1 MCLCGK
7 DGGNL
12 CISQPFIRVAA
23 LSLPAP
29 RENFCVLVKRLG
41 EHGWRCGGGKRDAI
55 DKGIVGG
62 LGCALGIESAFWVRA
77 TVAKSI

>member
-1 MCLCGK
+1 MFIMSL
-7 DGGNL
+7 
-12 CISQPFIRVAA
+12 QPLKSITEFAPSA
-23 LSLPAP
+23 LKS
-29 RENFCVLVKRLG
+29 RLG